1 MIVTLSGITGI
12 GKSFFKK
19 VISEKLGFQNLVIIT
34 TRPKRFDEKEGI
46 DKAFVTDTEFEKLKE
61 NGIIAYDFEFL
72 GYKYGYRKDN
82 LESNENQVTEVH
94 YSTISDFKKFANNV
108 FAIYMI
114 PNDIERAKKELEKRR
129 LPIEIE
135 KKRLKEIEEH
145 IKEFAKNKQ
154 LQSQFD
160 CIFFNN
166 YDYESEERLLNI
178 VQKKL
183 NEEVIL

>member
-34 TRPKRFDEKEGI
+34 TRPKRFGEKNGV
-46 DKAFVTDTEFEKLKE
+46 DKEFVSDAEFDKLKE
-61 NGIIAYDFEFL
+61 NGIISYDFEFL
-72 GYKYGYRKDN
+72 GYRYGYKKRN
-82 LESNENQVTEVH
+82 LESDENQVTEVH
-94 YSTISDFKKFANNV
+94 YSTIFDFKTYAKNV

-114 PNDIERAKKELEKRR
+114 PNDIERAKKELKKRK
-129 LPIEIE
+129 LPKEIE
-135 KKRLKEIEEH
+135 MKRLKEIEEH
-145 IKEFAKNKQ
+145 IKEFSTNKK

-166 YDYESEERLLNI
+166 YDYESEEKLLNI
-178 VQKKL
+178 VKNKL
-183 NEEVIL
+183 NEEVIV